1 MYAAA
6 AAPDNVAGA
15 GAPAYP
21 SARLA
26 AHLPPST
33 PSMRSSHLALAAL
46 LLAPAPA
53 AAQTIG
59 IDRGNVVLTRPG
71 AAPVRLTTG
80 GRDRDPVLS
89 PGGRRV
95 AFVRGDTAHAELW
108 IVEVSGGPPRRL
120 VAARP
125 ADEPRANLIRISY
138 PQFSPDGRTVYFLT
152 DAWVTSGAVHAV
164 DVATRRVRY
173 VCPGN
178 SLRVVPRGEYA
189 GHLMVHQHRY
199 FVGGGSYDW
208 VWLVTPA
215 GPDVGP
221 IGESTE
227 MFEETYVTPSPRRLP
242 VPRD

>member
-1 MYAAA
+1 M
-6 AAPDNVAGA
+6 
-15 GAPAYP
+15 
-21 SARLA
+21 RL
-26 AHLPPST
+26 
-33 PSMRSSHLALAAL
+33 SHLALAAL

-53 AAQTIG
+53 ATQTVG
-59 IDRGNVVLTRPG
+59 IERGNVVLARPG
-71 AAPVRLTTG
+71 AARLRLTTG

-95 AFVRGDTAHAELW
+95 AFVRRDTTVSELW
-108 IVEVSGGPPRRL
+108 IVDVGGGPARRL

-125 ADEPRANLIRISY
+125 NDEPRANLTRFAS
-138 PQFSPDGRTVYFLT
+138 PRFSPDGRTIYFLT
-152 DAWVTSGAVHAV
+152 EAWVTSGAVHAV
-164 DVATRRVRY
+164 DVATGRVRY

-189 GHLMVHQHRY
+189 GHLMVEQHRY

-215 GPDVGP
+215 GRDVGP

-227 MFEETYVTPSPRRLP
+227 MFEEMYVTPARQR
-242 VPRD
+242 